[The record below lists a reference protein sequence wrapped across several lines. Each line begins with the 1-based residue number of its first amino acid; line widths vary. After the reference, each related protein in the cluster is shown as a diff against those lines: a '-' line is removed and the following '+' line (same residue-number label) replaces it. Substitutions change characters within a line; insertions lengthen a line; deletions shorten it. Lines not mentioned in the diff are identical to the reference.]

1 MIKEKLNLWQLLEK
15 ASQRKEDS
23 SQAINIILNNK
34 RHFEDI
40 QSLIQNF
47 HNSDTNNTNSK
58 NNKNAIN

>member
-23 SQAINIILNNK
+23 SQTINIILNNK

-47 HNSDTNNTNSK
+47 HNSDTNN
-58 NNKNAIN
+58 NKNTIN

>member
-23 SQAINIILNNK
+23 SQTINIILNNK

-40 QSLIQNF
+40 
-47 HNSDTNNTNSK
+47 
-58 NNKNAIN
+58 